1 MMQEYDIY
9 INLDDIA
16 SVFARL
22 SVLLWR
28 NINNENN
35 K

>member
-1 MMQEYDIY
+1 MQEYDIY

-22 SVLLWR
+22 SVLLCR
-28 NINNENN
+28 NINNA
-35 K
+35 KI